1 MLLDDKRENPRIFRS
16 IEQMITACLTH
27 EGDALPGPHIVG
39 DEPENLSIMH
49 VLQDVHRERARPRTG
64 KTSGIKCF
72 IDRYHGLQR
81 VLFIKPYRYRTSG
94 FDAVKTGGDVPI

>member
-1 MLLDDKRENPRIFRS
+1 MLPDDKRENPRIFRS
-16 IEQMITACLTH
+16 IEEVITACLTQ

-72 IDRYHGLQR
+72 IDLYHGLQR
-81 VLFIKPYRYRTSG
+81 VLFFKPYRYRTSG
-94 FDAVKTGGDVPI
+94 FEAVKTDGDVPI